1 MKKRLRKFLLMGMT
15 FTFFGMVVQVF
26 FINML
31 WATETNAQRIRN
43 IKDVMVQVDVQ
54 DKSLRETFRI
64 LELNSPFTF
73 VYDKRDEFLSRRVTL
88 LMQGNSM
95 EEVLIALA
103 TQNQLKFKQVNNNI
117 TVSKQLK
124 NADPVIEVE
133 ENSVDISGTV
143 TDQNGQPI
151 PGATV
156 IVEGTNA
163 GTVTDVD
170 GKFTLSVDVDATI
183 RISFIGYESQRV
195 TIANQTQ
202 LSITLREDQSSL
214 QEVVVIGYGT
224 QKKSDITGAI
234 SSISS
239 KDLAEIPAANVME
252 QAQGRLAGVD
262 IVRSNGSPGA
272 PMQIRIR
279 GNRSITANNDP
290 LFVIDGIPT
299 SANINDFNPNDIE
312 SIEVLKDASAVA
324 IYGSR
329 GANGVILITT
339 KKGKDGKAVISYDGY
354 YGVKNPVENINLMN
368 GEEYAQYIRIANGLD
383 RNDNSRDAALMSQ
396 EEADNL
402 VNGRETDWLDLV
414 VGSGS
419 QQEHQLSVS
428 GGTKDVKYYLSGSYF
443 DEKGLIPKTGYSRY
457 SARANIEANL
467 NSKLKMGLSSTLS
480 TDIRNQMRDQ
490 PYNNALIFSPLSLP
504 YDAEGNVPAFPNQRA
519 TNTAN
524 PILYLQPNQY
534 ENERKGYRIFANIYA
549 DYTIH
554 KNLSYRVNF
563 GPDIRL
569 ARTGI
574 YTGTMDGS
582 LNTASVNNF
591 NEFSYTLENILNYN
605 KQFGEHTV
613 DVVGLFSTQESRTET
628 SFARGM
634 DIPIETS
641 SFYDLGGASTLL
653 DINSGLTEWGL
664 MSYMGRV
671 NYRFKERYLF
681 TATGRSDGSSRL
693 AEGRKWAFFP
703 SLAVGWIISEENF
716 FSSSPSTFLKLR
728 AGYGEV
734 GNTSIAPFQ
743 TLGGLARSV
752 YAFGEE
758 QAFGYRHSI
767 IPNPDLG
774 WEISKTINVGLDFGL
789 FNDRVT
795 GSLELYNTNTQDLL
809 LSRLLPITSG
819 YQSIL
824 QNIGATRNRGIE
836 FSASSY
842 VIDNKDGLRWD
853 VSFNIFSNK
862 EEIVELFDGQNDDV
876 GNQWFIGQPI
886 NVFYS
891 FKHDG
896 IWQSDQVDEAKQYN
910 QAPGDIRIA
919 DVNGRN
925 ENGELTNQPDG
936 QLNADDRT
944 VLGSTVPNWSGGI
957 TNRFTYKGIDF
968 SFLVFARMGQMIR
981 SDFHWLGAN
990 NWQGRTNMLRFNY
1003 WTPDNP
1009 SNEIPI
1015 PKGNTAPLYADA
1027 VRFYDG
1033 SFVKIRNISLG
1044 YTVNSPRLKD
1054 LGFSALRIYGTAN
1067 NAFTFAKYDVVDPET
1082 SNGIVGGS
1090 SPLTTATYVMGISVK
1105 F

>member
-1 MKKRLRKFLLMGMT
+1 MKNNLLILGDTLIKRLYIAFL
-15 FTFFGMVVQVF
+15 
-26 FINML
+26 
-31 WATETNAQRIRN
+31 
-43 IKDVMVQVDVQ
+43 
-54 DKSLRETFRI
+54 
-64 LELNSPFTF
+64 
-73 VYDKRDEFLSRRVTL
+73 
-88 LMQGNSM
+88 
-95 EEVLIALA
+95 ALA
-103 TQNQLKFKQVNNNI
+103 LAMNGVMATPINPHQDAI
-117 TVSKQLK
+117 
-124 NADPVIEVE
+124 
-133 ENSVDISGTV
+133 DIRGKV
-143 TDQNGQPI
+143 TDESGQPI

-156 IVEGTNA
+156 VVEGSNI
-163 GTVTDVD
+163 GTVTDIEGDFVLNVSE
-170 GKFTLSVDVDATI
+170 GAVL
-183 RISFIGYESQRV
+183 RISFIGYTAQRITV
-195 TIANQTQ
+195 ANQSTINVVLQ
-202 LSITLREDQSSL
+202 EDQSSL
-214 QEVVVIGYGT
+214 QEVVVVGYGT
-224 QKKSDITGAI
+224 QRKSDITGAI

-239 KDLAEIPAANVME
+239 KDLAEIPASNVLD

-272 PMQIRIR
+272 PMQVRIR

-299 SANINDFNPNDIE
+299 TANINDFNPNDIE
-312 SIEVLKDASAVA
+312 SMEVLKDASAVA

-339 KKGKDGKAVISYDGY
+339 KKGKEGKSVISYDGY

-368 GEEYAQYIRIANGLD
+368 GEQYAQYIRIANGLARD
-383 RNDNSRDAALMSQ
+383 DNSRDAALMSD
-396 EEADNL
+396 EEAQNL
-402 VNGRETDWLDLV
+402 QNGIETDWLDLV
-414 VGSGS
+414 VGSGT

-428 GGTKDVKYYLSGSYF
+428 GGTKDVKYYISGAYF
-443 DEKGLIPKTGYSRY
+443 DEKGIIPNTGYTRY

-467 NSKLKMGLSSTLS
+467 RPKLRIGLSSTVS
-480 TDIRNQMRDQ
+480 TDVRTQMRDQ
-490 PYNNALIFSPLSLP
+490 PYNNALIFSPLSVP
-504 YDAEGNVPAFPNQRA
+504 YDEEGNVPPFPNQRA

-549 DYTIH
+549 DYELH
-554 KNLSYRVNF
+554 KNLSFRVNF

-591 NEFSYTLENILNYN
+591 NEFSYTFENILNYK
-605 KQFGEHTV
+605 KQVGEHAI

-628 SFARGM
+628 AFARGM

-653 DINSGLTEWGL
+653 DINSSLTEWGL
-664 MSYMGRV
+664 MSYMGRL

-693 AEGRKWAFFP
+693 AAGRKWAFFP
-703 SLAVGWIISEENF
+703 SLAVGWIISEESF
-716 FSSSPSTFLKLR
+716 FSSSPSTFLKVR

-734 GNTSIAPFQ
+734 GNTAISPFQ

-774 WEISKTINVGLDFGL
+774 WEISKTINLGLDFGL
-789 FNDRVT
+789 FNDRLT

-809 LSRLLPITSG
+809 LNRLLPITSG

-836 FSASSY
+836 LSAASY

-853 VSFNIFSNK
+853 VSFNVFSNK

-896 IWQSDQVDEAKQYN
+896 IWQSDQADEARLYN

-919 DVNGRN
+919 DVNGRDAQGN
-925 ENGELTNQPDG
+925 LTNQPDG
-936 QLNADDRT
+936 NLNADDRT
-944 VLGSTVPNWSGGI
+944 VLGSTVPRWSGGI
-957 TNRFTYKGIDF
+957 SNRFAYKGFDF
-968 SFLVFARMGQMIR
+968 SFLVFARQGQMIR

-990 NWQGRTNMLRFNY
+990 NWQGRTNMLQFDY

-1009 SNEIPI
+1009 SNSIPI
-1015 PKGNTAPLYADA
+1015 PRGNTAPLYADA
-1027 VRFYDG
+1027 VRFHDG
-1033 SFVKIRNISLG
+1033 SFVKIRNISMG
-1044 YTVNSPRLKD
+1044 YNVNNQRLHN
-1054 LGFSALRIYGTAN
+1054 LGFTSFRVYGTVN
-1067 NAFTFAKYDVVDPET
+1067 NAFTFSKFDVVDPET

-1090 SPLTTATYVMGISVK
+1090 SPLTTATYVMGLSVK

>member
-1 MKKRLRKFLLMGMT
+1 MKQSVQKFLLKTASFALIGLG
-15 FTFFGMVVQVF
+15 FQLP
-26 FINML
+26 FIDTISASDL
-31 WATETNAQRIRN
+31 EAYRVNASTGFISVSHPDVSVGFMDDN
-43 IKDVMVQVDVQ
+43 IDI
-54 DKSLRETFRI
+54 T
-64 LELNSPFTF
+64 
-73 VYDKRDEFLSRRVTL
+73 
-88 LMQGNSM
+88 G
-95 EEVLIALA
+95 
-103 TQNQLKFKQVNNNI
+103 
-117 TVSKQLK
+117 TVS
-124 NADPVIEVE
+124 
-133 ENSVDISGTV
+133 
-143 TDQNGQPI
+143 DQNGEPI

-156 IVEGTNA
+156 IVEGSSV
-163 GTVTDVD
+163 GTVTDMD
-170 GKFTLSVDVDATI
+170 GNFTLAVEVGSVI
-183 RISFIGYESQRV
+183 RISFIGYETQRV
-195 TIANQTQ
+195 TVSNQSQ
-202 LSITLREDQSSL
+202 LTITLKEDQSSL
-214 QEVVVIGYGT
+214 EEVVVIGYGT
-224 QKKSDITGAI
+224 QRKSDITGAI

-239 KDLAEIPAANVME
+239 KDLAEIPASNVME

-262 IVRSNGSPGA
+262 IVKSNGSPGA

-312 SIEVLKDASAVA
+312 SMEVLKDASAVA

-339 KKGKDGKAVISYDGY
+339 KKGKDGKAVISYDSY

-368 GEEYAQYIRIANGLD
+368 GQEYAEYIRIANGLD
-383 RNDNSRDAALMSQ
+383 RNDNSRDVALMSP

-414 VGSGS
+414 VGSGT

-428 GGTKDVKYYLSGSYF
+428 GGSKDIKYYLSGSYF
-443 DEKGLIPKTGYSRY
+443 DEQGIIPKTGYSRY

-467 NSKLKMGLSSTLS
+467 NSKLRVGLSSTLS
-480 TDIRNQMRDQ
+480 TDIRNQMRAQ
-490 PYNNALIFSPLSLP
+490 PYNNALVFSPLSLP
-504 YDAEGNVPAFPNQRA
+504 YDEEGNIPAFPNQRA

-534 ENERKGYRIFANIYA
+534 DNERKGYRIFANIYA
-549 DYTIH
+549 DYALH
-554 KNLSYRVNF
+554 KNLSFRVNF

-591 NEFSYTLENILNYN
+591 NEFSYTFENILNY
-605 KQFGEHTV
+605 KKDFGEHSI

-653 DINSGLTEWGL
+653 DINSSLTEWGL
-664 MSYMGRV
+664 MSYMGRI

-693 AEGRKWAFFP
+693 AAGRKWAFFP

-716 FSSSPSTFLKLR
+716 FANAPSTFLKLR

-734 GNTSIAPFQ
+734 GNTAISPFQ

-758 QAFGYRHSI
+758 QAFGYRHNI

-774 WEISKTINVGLDFGL
+774 WEISKTINLGLDFGL
-789 FNDRVT
+789 FNDRLT

-809 LSRLLPITSG
+809 LNRLLPITSG

-824 QNIGATRNRGIE
+824 QNIGATRNRGVE

-896 IWQSDQVDEAKQYN
+896 IWQSDQADEARQYN

-925 ENGELTNQPDG
+925 ENGDLTNQPDG

-957 TNRFTYKGIDF
+957 TNRFAYKGFDF
-968 SFLVFARMGQMIR
+968 SFLVFARMGQMLR

-990 NWQGRTNMLRFNY
+990 NWQGRTNMLQFNY

-1015 PKGNTAPLYADA
+1015 PRGNTAPLYADA
-1027 VRFYDG
+1027 VRFHDG
-1033 SFVKIRNISLG
+1033 SFVKIRNISMG
-1044 YTVNSPRLKD
+1044 YNVTSQRLNA
-1054 LGFSALRIYGTAN
+1054 LGFSSVRIYTTVN
-1067 NAFTFAKYDVVDPET
+1067 NAFTFSKFDVVDPET

-1090 SPLTTATYVMGISVK
+1090 SPLTTATYVMGLSVK

>member
-1 MKKRLRKFLLMGMT
+1 MDNNLRRQLIMLSKRLIYAFVFQLFLCTVILANTG
-15 FTFFGMVVQVF
+15 
-26 FINML
+26 
-31 WATETNAQRIRN
+31 NAQRKTIEEVKVSLNLKEKSLAQFFRQVESKTDFKFTYTDN
-43 IKDVMVQVDVQ
+43 LLDLNQAITVVENNKSLYEVLVMVAMQ
-54 DKSLRETFRI
+54 TH
-64 LELNSPFTF
+64 LNF
-73 VYDKRDEFLSRRVTL
+73 V
-88 LMQGNSM
+88 
-95 EEVLIALA
+95 
-103 TQNQLKFKQVNNNI
+103 QVNENIHVKSPKSNRNAVEISQFMDITISGKVTDDKGEPLPGALI
-117 TVSKQLK
+117 TV
-124 NADPVIEVE
+124 AGTTT
-133 ENSVDISGTV
+133 GTV
-143 TDQNGQPI
+143 ADLEGNYSLTVPD
-151 PGATV
+151 GATL
-156 IVEGTNA
+156 I
-163 GTVTDVD
+163 
-170 GKFTLSVDVDATI
+170 F
-183 RISFIGYESQRV
+183 SFIGFEVIRIPVDNRSRIDV
-195 TIANQTQ
+195 TLKPDAT
-202 LSITLREDQSSL
+202 SL
-214 QEVVVIGYGT
+214 EEVIVIGYGSI
-224 QKKSDITGAI
+224 KKSDITGAI

-239 KDLAEIPAANVME
+239 KELSEVPSSNVME

-279 GNRSITANNDP
+279 GNRSINASNDP

-312 SIEVLKDASAVA
+312 SMEVLKDASAVA

-339 KKGKDGKAVISYDGY
+339 KKGKEGKAVISYDGY
-354 YGVKNPVENINLMN
+354 YGVKKPIENINLMN
-368 GEEYAQYIRIANGLD
+368 GEEYAQYVRIANGLARD
-383 RNDNSRDAALMSQ
+383 DNSRDAALMSP
-396 EEADNL
+396 EEAQNL
-402 VNGRETDWLDLV
+402 QNGIETDWLDLV
-414 VGSGS
+414 INSGT
-419 QQEHQLSVS
+419 QQEHQMSVS
-428 GGTKDVKYYLSGSYF
+428 GGTKDVKYYLSGAYF
-443 DEKGLIPKTGYSRY
+443 DEKGIIPTTGYSRY

-467 NSKLKMGLSSTLS
+467 SPKLKIGLSSTVS
-480 TDIRNQMRDQ
+480 TDLRNQMRDQ
-490 PYNNALIFSPLSLP
+490 PYNNALIFSPLNVP
-504 YDAEGNVPAFPNQRA
+504 YDAEGNIPAFPNQRA

-534 ENERKGYRIFANIYA
+534 ENERKGYRIFANIYT
-549 DYTIH
+549 DYAIH
-554 KNLSYRVNF
+554 KNLSFRVNF

-574 YTGTMDGS
+574 YTGTMDES
-582 LNTASVNNF
+582 LNTASVNNL
-591 NEFSYTLENILNYN
+591 NEFSYTLENILNFK
-605 KQFGEHTV
+605 KQFGMHAI

-641 SFYDLGGASTLL
+641 SFYDLGGASTIL
-653 DINSGLTEWGL
+653 DINSGLSEWGL

-671 NYRFKERYLF
+671 NYRFKDRYLF
-681 TATGRSDGSSRL
+681 TATGRTDGSSRL
-693 AEGRKWAFFP
+693 AAGRKWAFFP
-703 SLAVGWIISEENF
+703 SVAVGWIISEENF
-716 FSSSPSTFLKLR
+716 FANSKGTFLKLR

-774 WEISKTINVGLDFGL
+774 WEISKTINLGLDFGL
-789 FNDRVT
+789 FNDRLT

-853 VSFNIFSNK
+853 VSFNIFSNR

-891 FKHDG
+891 HKHVG
-896 IWQSDQVDEAKQYN
+896 IWQTGEADEARLYG

-919 DVNGRN
+919 DVNGRDPDGN
-925 ENGELTNQPDG
+925 LTKQPDG
-936 QLNADDRT
+936 RINADDRT
-944 VLGSTVPNWSGGI
+944 VLGSTVPKWSGGI
-957 TNRFTYKGIDF
+957 TNQFSYKGFDF
-968 SFLVFARMGQMIR
+968 SFLVFARQGQMLR

-990 NWQGRTNMLRFNY
+990 NWQGRTNMLKFDY

-1015 PKGNTAPLYADA
+1015 PKGNT
-1027 VRFYDG
+1027 VF
-1033 SFVKIRNISLG
+1033 
-1044 YTVNSPRLKD
+1044 
-1054 LGFSALRIYGTAN
+1054 
-1067 NAFTFAKYDVVDPET
+1067 
-1082 SNGIVGGS
+1082 
-1090 SPLTTATYVMGISVK
+1090 
-1105 F
+1105 